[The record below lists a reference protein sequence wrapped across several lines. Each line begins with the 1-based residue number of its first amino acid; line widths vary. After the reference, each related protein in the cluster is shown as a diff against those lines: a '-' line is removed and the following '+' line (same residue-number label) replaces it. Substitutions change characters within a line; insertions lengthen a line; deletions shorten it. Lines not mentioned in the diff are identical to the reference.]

1 MPMNTEP
8 DANMLGG
15 IDADPDFEFFN
26 SNLENSPGLFFA
38 EDLVTDNSQF
48 LPNFGTPDTVDQ
60 KSQLLPVQN
69 SLLETTP
76 QPSRSAPQPMSPAA
90 VFQDTSAAFSGSK
103 RKSRSSSDSSG
114 SALTSADDVMMAD
127 ADMVDWKF
135 EEGTVSHDAK
145 IYSGFDGTINPAAMG
160 NFDFIDKAMEKV
172 FDFDSAA
179 SSPSPFAMG
188 PVDSPE
194 MASGQEDR
202 PRRRQSPMLKSKSTH
217 HSKRN
222 SQHSIT
228 QSMNGL
234 TTAGSRE
241 ASPPAMVTRSQESSP
256 AAFFNNSPSPG
267 NTVNFM
273 NAPHMTS
280 GPIQHPGWA
289 AGLGGFNNGPSATM
303 QRALNP
309 HPMPEM
315 SLYQPPAHMA
325 PPPLEPL
332 LTIHPT
338 PLKSRVETQIPI
350 TMVISNVPAGVTK
363 VHLPTHCI
371 SKPKLLA
378 KPTPARSPDTLEL
391 DVKLVLS
398 SAMANPENRRRAFE
412 RAASGR
418 APSVQVESSPGE
430 SGADEDDE
438 NKPSNG
444 GDVDICPGCIT
455 RERKRAA
462 RKKVKKVEEEESWHR
477 DEAKRVIVFN
487 THEVKEWQAPTSQ
500 QPLAEATGNRP
511 EPFFAEGS
519 MQVDIPMRIAC
530 YCRHQNE
537 KVGFQVIF
545 TLKDYQG
552 RVIAQTITSSIM
564 ITDDH
569 KTHNMPQMANESDGQ
584 MFSGPG
590 PFSADPPFDLSA
602 APPGNL
608 PPFRLSQSNPD
619 SQGMQSNFHMQFP
632 PPLPPGVA
640 PSSHVSQANSV
651 SATPRN
657 MSRPT
662 SPSLPHGRTAKKR
675 KPSGSNKVPS
685 GLVMTRLETGDIAV
699 GQGPPTGPSSANTS
713 SAPSP
718 FTPNFSTFTLTDQ
731 QHYHPQPPTTIST
744 IPRQYHTGPPT
755 PNGHEQA
762 FFSNGNRSQSMEN
775 LAMHQLYS
783 TPASAHPSRVPSPSN
798 GMRGTVQAYQNHQAR
813 IAQAV
818 ANGLSGVPLALNPR
832 RPPTIHKLVPQE
844 GPKSGGIEVTCLGS
858 GFCAGLEVM
867 FGDSIA
873 TTTTFWGDTTLVCLL
888 PPAERAGTVAVTFKH
903 QHPQHQEQQI
913 HPYAAPPMP
922 KQNVFFKYV
931 DDDEQQMLR
940 IALSVLDHKMAG
952 KMEDV
957 RDLARRILGDG
968 PSSWCGP
975 NGPSLPGCG
984 GGGGFMGPLN

>member
-1 MPMNTEP
+1 MS
-8 DANMLGG
+8 GG

-26 SNLENSPGLFFA
+26 SNLENSPDLFFA
-38 EDLVTDNSQF
+38 EDLVTENSQF
-48 LPNFGTPDTVDQ
+48 LPDFGTPDTADR

-69 SLLETTP
+69 SSLGTTP
-76 QPSRSAPQPMSPAA
+76 QPSRGAPPAPSPAA
-90 VFQDTSAAFSGSK
+90 WYLPSAAFSGSK
-103 RKSRSSSDSSG
+103 RKSSSSSDSSG
-114 SALTSADDVMMAD
+114 SALTSADVVMMAD

-135 EEGTVSHDAK
+135 EEGIVSTDAK
-145 IYSGFDGTINPAAMG
+145 IYGGLDGTINPAAMG

-194 MASGQEDR
+194 VASGKEDR
-202 PRRRQSPMLKSKSTH
+202 PRRRHSPTVKSKSMQH
-217 HSKRN
+217 NKRD
-222 SQHSIT
+222 SQYSIT

-241 ASPPAMVTRSQESSP
+241 ASPLAMVTRSQESSP

-267 NTVNFM
+267 NTVSFM
-273 NAPHMTS
+273 SAPHMTS
-280 GPIQHPGWA
+280 GPLQNPGWA
-289 AGLGGFNNGPSATM
+289 AGFGGFNNGPPAM

-309 HPMPEM
+309 HPTPGM

-325 PPPLEPL
+325 PPPPLEPL

-350 TMVISNVPAGVTK
+350 TMIISNVPAGVTK

-378 KPTPARSPDTLEL
+378 RPTPARSPDTLEL
-391 DVKLVLS
+391 DVNLVLS

-412 RAASGR
+412 RAAAGR

-444 GDVDICPGCIT
+444 GDVEICPGCIT

-500 QPLAEATGNRP
+500 PLAEATGDRP
-511 EPFFAEGS
+511 EPLFAEGS

-590 PFSADPPFDLSA
+590 PFSAEFPLVDMSA

-608 PPFRLSQSNPD
+608 PPFRLSQSNAD
-619 SQGMQSNFHMQFP
+619 SSQGMPSNFHTQFP

-640 PSSHVSQANSV
+640 PSSHVSQANAV

-657 MSRPT
+657 MSRPP

-675 KPSGSNKVPS
+675 KPSGSNKLPS
-685 GLVMTRLETGDIAV
+685 GLVMTRLETGDTAV
-699 GQGPPTGPSSANTS
+699 GPGPPTGPSSANTS

-731 QHYHPQPPTTIST
+731 QHYHPQPPPTIAT

-755 PNGHEQA
+755 PNGHDQA

-798 GMRGTVQAYQNHQAR
+798 GMRGTVQAYQEHQAK

-818 ANGLSGVPLALNPR
+818 ANGLSGVPLALDPR
-832 RPPTIHKLVPQE
+832 RPPKIHKLVHPE
-844 GPKSGGIEVTCLGS
+844 GPKSGGIEVSVLGS

-873 TTTTFWGDTTLVCLL
+873 TTTTFWGRSALVCLL
-888 PPAERAGTVAVTFKH
+888 PPADEAGTVPVTFKH
-903 QHPQHQEQQI
+903 QHPQHQQQQI
-913 HPYAAPPMP
+913 NPYATPPMP

-931 DDDEQQMLR
+931 DDDEQQMIR
-940 IALSVLDHKMAG
+940 VALSVLDHKMTGRMDDA
-952 KMEDV
+952 
-957 RDLARRILGDG
+957 RDLARRILRDG
-968 PSSWCGP
+968 PSSWYGP
-975 NGPSLPGCG
+975 NGPPLPGCG